1 VTNVR
6 PLLFQGLEPMIPG
19 QAVAGA
25 YDGSRSLWMTSV
37 NGRETPLASLGGRIL
52 EIQTKTKVLQEVD
65 DEIPGMLQ
73 MMTKTFVSV
82 ERDEDDDDGGSLN

>member
-1 VTNVR
+1 
-6 PLLFQGLEPMIPG
+6 MIPG
-19 QAVAGA
+19 EAVAGA
-25 YDGSRSLWMTSV
+25 YDEVRSLWITSV
-37 NGRETPLASLGGRIL
+37 NGCETPLASLGGRIL

-82 ERDEDDDDGGSLN
+82 ERDEDDDDGESLN